1 MFGYVNID
9 QPEMKF
15 KDFYKYRAYYCG
27 LCHALKNRHGQI
39 SRLTV
44 GYDMTFL
51 AVLLDG
57 LYDSE
62 TTRTEFRCPLHPFM
76 KRVRLSNEFL
86 DYASS
91 MGLYLAWL
99 KCEDDW
105 KDERKLRSRMYGSMI
120 YGKVLKIEKE
130 YPDKTEDIR
139 KHMEEL
145 AALEA
150 EGSEDFER
158 VAGCFGRVTEEIFSY
173 RDDMWNQYL
182 RRMGFFMGKFIY
194 LLDAHLDLE
203 EDRKKGL
210 YNPLLKLCER
220 DDYQETIH
228 NILMIMIS
236 EAAASFERLPIDE
249 NMDILRNI
257 LYSGVWVKYRK
268 ELSDEGSI

>member
-27 LCHALKNRHGQI
+27 LCHALKNQHGQL

-51 AVLLDG
+51 AALLDG

-62 TTRTEFRCPLHPFM
+62 TERTEFRCPLHPFV

-105 KDERKLRSRMYGSMI
+105 KDEHKYHSKLYGSMI
-120 YGKVLKIEKE
+120 HGKVQRIEAQYAE
-130 YPDKTEDIR
+130 KTANIR
-139 KHMEEL
+139 KHMDEL
-145 AALEA
+145 AKLEA
-150 EGSEDFER
+150 EESKDFER
-158 VAGCFGRVTEEIFSY
+158 VAGSFGRVTEEIFAY
-173 RDDMWNQYL
+173 RDDQWESLL
-182 RRMGFFMGKFIY
+182 RRMGFYLGKFIY
-194 LLDAHLDLE
+194 LMDAHLDLE
-203 EDRKKGL
+203 KDRKKGL
-210 YNPLLKLCER
+210 YNPLLSLSGRE
-220 DDYQETIH
+220 DYQETIH
-228 NILMIMIS
+228 NILMLMIS
-236 EAAASFERLPIDE
+236 ESAASFERLPIDE
-249 NMDILRNI
+249 NMEILRNI

-268 ELSDEGSI
+268 ELSDEGSL